1 MLLFRNSLLKIS
13 QQQLFF
19 FSIQKGEPLLRKL
32 HTEEAGSICRES
44 SNHGRPESSQQRSS
58 TFLPHQGSINIHEAF
73 VGTLRGSLIPRFQD
87 IRRDRHAPTCHSS
100 KSTCDDNRQ
109 GRKLRRILNP
119 LCPHHLFLDQLVD
132 SEPCDTSRAISHQR
146 QGSSLVQTANS
157 TRSIHLNRT
166 VHHSGVLRFST
177 SMTLNLQEALYTFCR
192 SHDNCG
198 RKRRKSTSD
207 CDIYQ
212 TERCILVFLE

>member
-58 TFLPHQGSINIHEAF
+58 TFLPHQSSINIHEAF

-87 IRRDRHAPTCHSS
+87 IRRDRHALYAQTESCRQEIFGSHRNKSPTHNRRYWYLYCTLLTQHAIPANPPATTTAKGES
-100 KSTCDDNRQ
+100 CD
-109 GRKLRRILNP
+109 
-119 LCPHHLFLDQLVD
+119 
-132 SEPCDTSRAISHQR
+132 
-146 QGSSLVQTANS
+146 GSSIPCALIISFLTNS
-157 TRSIHLNRT
+157 
-166 VHHSGVLRFST
+166 
-177 SMTLNLQEALYTFCR
+177 
-192 SHDNCG
+192 
-198 RKRRKSTSD
+198 
-207 CDIYQ
+207 
-212 TERCILVFLE
+212 